1 MDKYIKYLVED
12 IRKAAIDLPTPP
24 YLDLD
29 EEMEDLRGVIEYE
42 STTEKPMQEWFKLS
56 KENFP
61 PVEKLDQKQIEL
73 LLKEILNLWS
83 AFNFDPVLPKNL
95 PAEIAYKLLV
105 DYFDK
110 PVVWVSEGTIMI
122 EFCNYDSENC
132 PFPQEYCMC
141 TDLNDDTKYFG
152 LFDNSLEIA
161 ELKQE
166 IEVLLKDKTQIHK
179 TNKKNQKYLNQ
190 LIADLDK
197 KSKEALDRPSIPDNI
212 EIRSAKDMKDLVEKP
227 FLSLEELSE
236 INYESFPDI
245 IGLNEIQVRQ
255 ILIAILQLF
264 DAYKLKI
271 HHPEN
276 IPAEIKYEAIVSEWD
291 SIFIKDLPES
301 GDDIDLCTNDVETCP
316 YALYCTCEQE
326 MDDDLLDDLP
336 FDKDMNDREEEGEDE
351 LPF

>member
-1 MDKYIKYLVED
+1 MQKYIDYLIED
-12 IRKAAIDLPTPP
+12 IQKASKNIPTAP

-29 EEMEDLRGVIEYE
+29 DEMEDLRGVIEYE

-61 PVEKLDQKQIEL
+61 PVEKLDQKQIEQ
-73 LLKEILNLWS
+73 LLKEILRLWN

-95 PAEIAYKLLV
+95 PADIAYKLLV

-122 EFCNYDSENC
+122 EFCDYDSENC

-141 TDLNDDTKYFG
+141 TDLNDDTRYVG
-152 LFDNSLEIA
+152 LYDNSLEIN
-161 ELKQE
+161 ELMQE
-166 IEVLLKDKTQIHK
+166 IEDFSEDKTLIHK
-179 TNKKNQKYLNQ
+179 VSKKIQKYINQ
-190 LIADLDK
+190 LIDDLDK
-197 KSKEALDRPSIPDNI
+197 KTKEALDRPSIPDNI

-227 FLSLEELSE
+227 FLSLEELSG
-236 INYESFPDI
+236 INYGSFPDI
-245 IGLNEIQVRQ
+245 VSLNGIQVRQ
-255 ILIAILQLF
+255 ILVAILQLF

-276 IPAEIKYEAIVSEWD
+276 IPAEIKYDAIVSEWD

-301 GDDIDLCTNDVETCP
+301 GDDIDLCTSDIETCP
-316 YALYCTCEQE
+316 YALYCNCEE

-336 FDKDMNDREEEGEDE
+336 FDKDTNDREEEEDDE